1 MIKKIIEDNNYM
13 LTSKE
18 ERDERL
24 TNLIKQSLAKQLD
37 KRIKYHEK
45 EFNRYDKEAKS
56 YTDSNQVTYSTEQA
70 IEEMHIIDELKLI
83 KKGLTLGDKNG

>member
-24 TNLIKQSLAKQLD
+24 TNLIKQSLAK
-37 KRIKYHEK
+37 RIK
-45 EFNRYDKEAKS
+45 EFCERYDLNMESQMIKEILALS
-56 YTDSNQVTYSTEQA
+56 EDSNG
-70 IEEMHIIDELKLI
+70 I
-83 KKGLTLGDKNG
+83 